1 MPGILYIV
9 ATPIGNLEDLS
20 PRAKKAL
27 EVADAI
33 FCEDTRRTRALL
45 NHLGIKKP
53 VPSLESFY
61 EHNQEQKIPK
71 AIDWLKQGKILALT
85 TDSGTPS
92 ISDPG
97 AKLVLACHHQGFK
110 LVPIPGPSAITASLS
125 ASGFSADRFLFFG
138 FLPNKANQRKKIL
151 EKYKNF
157 EDAIVI
163 FEAPHRLNKTI
174 NDLLEVFGD
183 RELCLAR
190 ELTKMFEEIKLFTLS
205 QLKAE
210 LKDKKV
216 LGEITIILKPLE
228 KEIFPNIN
236 SAGLDKEI
244 QKLLKTGKKTKE
256 IAKALSQ
263 KFKIP
268 KKIIYQKV
276 LELSQK
282 N

>member
-27 EVADAI
+27 EQAEII

-45 NHLGIKKP
+45 NHLGIKKQ
-53 VPSLESFY
+53 SSCLESFY

-71 AIDWLKQGKILALT
+71 ALNWLSQGKILALT

-97 AKLVLACHHQGFK
+97 AKLVSACHQNGFK

-125 ASGFSADRFLFFG
+125 ASGFSAERFLFLG
-138 FLPNKANQRKKIL
+138 FLPNKSNQRRKIL

-157 EDAIVI
+157 EQAMII
-163 FEAPHRLNKTI
+163 FEAPHRIKQTI

-190 ELTKMFEEIKLFTLS
+190 ELTKMFEEIKITRLS
-205 QLKAE
+205 QLKTE

-228 KEIFPNIN
+228 KQIPPNIN
-236 SAGLDKEI
+236 PDELEKEI
-244 QKLLKTGKKTKE
+244 KKLLKTGKKTKE
-256 IAKALSQ
+256 IAETLSQ